1 MPELPEVETYLRDLA
16 PTLTGRRVTA
26 VQVFWPRTI
35 ATPSV
40 DAFCKGM
47 EGQVFAHFGRRGKF
61 MLLGLAGGD
70 TLIVHLRMTGRLHLE
85 PASTGPSPHTHV
97 VMALDDGRALHY
109 TDTRKFG
116 RLWLVS
122 DPETV
127 LGHLGPEPLGAGFT
141 AAYLAGR
148 LAGRRASIKALLLD
162 QGVVAGVG
170 NIYADE
176 ALFLAGIHP
185 ARPAGSLVPA
195 EVERLCG
202 AVASVLQQAIDRQ
215 GSSLGDSRWQN
226 YRRPNGQPGSFQDE
240 HKVFQ
245 RTGQPCVRCGQ
256 PIQRMVIAQRGTHF
270 CPHCQPLVGNPE

>member
-1 MPELPEVETYLRDLA
+1 MPELPEVETYLRDLT
-16 PTLTGRRVTA
+16 PTLTGRRVIA

-40 DAFCKGM
+40 DAFCQEM

-85 PASTGPSPHTHV
+85 PASTEPSPHTHV

-122 DPETV
+122 DSETV

-162 QGVVAGVG
+162 QGMVAGVG

-185 ARPAGSLVPA
+185 AWPAGSLA
-195 EVERLCG
+195 LEEVERLCG
-202 AVASVLQQAIDRQ
+202 AVASVLRQAIDRQ

-256 PIQRMVIAQRGTHF
+256 SIQRMVIAQRGTHF
-270 CPHCQPLVGNPE
+270 CPHCQPLAGHPG